1 MAITEESRHHLYKR
15 FEALWGP
22 EEAAMM
28 LEHLPPVGWGEVARR
43 SDITDLDVALRSE
56 ITGVEVALRS
66 EMADLGVALRSEM
79 DHQGAMLRV
88 EMAAQAATLRGEMA
102 ELRGE
107 VRVEMAD
114 LRTELHL
121 LFSGFQEQFRAEQ
134 RATNRQV
141 ILALAIGLVSMVLA
155 IVGLS

>member
-1 MAITEESRHHLYKR
+1 
-15 FEALWGP
+15 
-22 EEAAMM
+22 MM

-56 ITGVEVALRS
+56 IAHQGDMLRA
-66 EMADLGVALRSEM
+66 EMAT
-79 DHQGAMLRV
+79 QGATLRA
-88 EMAAQAATLRGEMA
+88 EMAELRGEMA

-107 VRVEMAD
+107 VGVSMAE

-121 LFSGFQEQFRAEQ
+121 VFRGFQEQFRAEQ

-141 ILALAIGLVSMVLA
+141 ILALAAGLVSMVLA
-155 IVGLS
+155 TVGLA